1 MTNPTGR
8 KNLFII
14 LIVVYALFFDTH
26 FQMPILSPYALS
38 LGATP
43 FLVGSIVGV
52 YSFFNILGNAV
63 SGYVLDANYWKTPVT
78 VGILV
83 ITLSLFAYAL
93 APSPFFL
100 LGVRA
105 LHGFG
110 GGLVVPA
117 TLAYLTRASVQQSTG
132 RLSRN
137 MSYYGASIG
146 LAALTGPPLAGI
158 LASAYGFQRTYIFI
172 ALLMAAAVLLI
183 LFFFQER
190 EMPVRRSIAPR
201 EYLEKIRA
209 SAPLRLACRLVFALM
224 GATGTLAAS
233 LPLKGETLG
242 ASPAVTGGLFA
253 AFAATAIA
261 AQLCWPRLVLV
272 GRFPL
277 GSWALAGF
285 FLFNTALV
293 LIHAGQLLSTLF
305 LALALYGLG
314 FGLLFPALLELVVQ
328 GSQPAWKGAATAV
341 FFIFFSLG
349 VALVPPLGGL
359 LQQSAAA
366 ISPFLTAVAV
376 SLLLL
381 VTLPAQQRAA
391 LREGQTG

>member
-1 MTNPTGR
+1 MRTDR
-8 KNLFII
+8 KNLLII
-14 LIVVYALFFDTH
+14 LIVVYVLFFDTH
-26 FQMPILSPYALS
+26 FQMPILSPFALS

-63 SGYVLDANYWKTPVT
+63 SGYVLDANYWKTPVS
-78 VGILV
+78 VGILI

-93 APSPFFL
+93 APSPLFL

-117 TLAYLTRASVQQSTG
+117 TLAYLTRGARQGSAAG

-158 LASAYGFQRTYIFI
+158 LASVYGFQRTYVFI

-190 EMPVRRSIAPR
+190 EMPVRRGVAPR
-201 EYLEKIRA
+201 EYLGKIRA

-261 AQLCWPRLVLV
+261 TQLYWPRLVRP
-272 GRFPL
+272 GRVPL
-277 GSWALAGF
+277 GGWALAGF
-285 FLFNTALV
+285 LLFNAALV

-366 ISPFLTAVAV
+366 VPPFLTAVAV

-381 VTLPAQQRAA
+381 VTLPVRQRAA
-391 LREGQTG
+391 LRSGQSR